1 MRKIFTLLALGAM
14 AATASAQFQGTK
26 FFDNWS
32 IGIEGGATT
41 SLSSKSGMYIQ
52 NSSKAFGE
60 GAFWGGMRPA
70 FGVEITKQITP
81 AFGIALQDHAVTNWT
96 DSETMV
102 DMNDLGLIG
111 KVNLS
116 NLLFGY
122 KGKPRLFEVEVALG
136 GGWRH
141 YFSHGSAYVGENEP
155 TAGNIVDANERSNEG
170 RDNFFTKGGLNL
182 LFNVGPKKAW
192 TIAVKP
198 AVVWDMDGFPTFNH
212 EGAKFIKKNANF
224 ELFAG
229 VTYHFKSS
237 NGQHYFTKVRA
248 YDQAEV
254 DALNANINNLRGKIS
269 DQEGIISNLQNEVND
284 LRNRKPQVIEKI
296 VEKEKNTNT
305 NTNTLETNVYFQ
317 IGKSVVPASQ
327 VPSVERV
334 ASYLKNHKDSKV
346 VIRGYASKD
355 GPEALNLKLA
365 KNRAAAVKNMLI
377 KKYGIAASR
386 IDAQGNGISNMFS
399 EPEWNRVSIC
409 TLNVDQK

>member
-1 MRKIFTLLALGAM
+1 MRKIFTLLAFGAI

-41 SLSSKSGMYIQ
+41 SLSGKSSQ
-52 NSSKAFGE
+52 WLNNSSKAFGE
-60 GAFWGGMRPA
+60 GGFWSGMRPA
-70 FGVEITKQITP
+70 FGAEITKQITP
-81 AFGIALQDHAVTNWT
+81 GFGIALQDHAVINWT

-122 KGKPRLFEVEVALG
+122 NGKPRLFEVEVALG

-141 YFSHGSAYVGENEP
+141 YFSHGSAYVGNNEP
-155 TAGNIVDANERSNEG
+155 APGNPVDANERGNG
-170 RDNFFTKGGLNL
+170 DRDNFFTKGGLNF
-182 LFNVGPKKAW
+182 LFNLGPKKAW

-237 NGQHYFTKVRA
+237 NGEHYFTKVRP

-254 DALNANINNLRGKIS
+254 DALNANINNLRSKIA
-269 DQEGIISNLQNEVND
+269 DQEGVISNLQNEVND

-296 VEKEKNTNT
+296 VEKEKTTNS
-305 NTNTLETNVYFQ
+305 NTLETNVYFQ

-334 ASYLKNHKDSKV
+334 AAYLKHHEGSKV

-355 GPEALNLKLA
+355 GPQNLNIKLA
-365 KNRAAAVKNMLI
+365 KNRAAAVKTMLV
-377 KKYGIAASR
+377 KKYGIDESR
-386 IDAQGNGISNMFS
+386 IDAQGNGISEMFS

-409 TLNVDQK
+409 TLNMDK

>member
-1 MRKIFTLLALGAM
+1 MRKIFTLLAFGAF
-14 AATASAQFQGTK
+14 AVTASAQFQGTK

-41 SLSSKSGMYIQ
+41 SLSGQGKI
-52 NSSKAFGE
+52 NSSNKAFSE

-70 FGVEITKQITP
+70 FGVEVTKQITP
-81 AFGIALQDHAVTNWT
+81 GFGIAIQDHAITNWT
-96 DSETMV
+96 DASSIIDV
-102 DMNDLGLIG
+102 NDLGLIG
-111 KVNLS
+111 KVNLM
-116 NLLFGY
+116 NLFGGY
-122 KGKPRLFEVEVALG
+122 KGKPRLFEIEAALG

-141 YFSHGSAYVGENEP
+141 YVAGGQSYIGTNENAEVGVEGHSA
-155 TAGNIVDANERSNEG
+155 
-170 RDNFFTKGGLNL
+170 RDNFFTKGGLNF

-198 AVVWDMDGFPTFNH
+198 AVVWDMDGFPKFNH
-212 EGAKFIKKNANF
+212 DGAKFIKKNANF

-229 VTYHFKSS
+229 VAYHFKSS

-254 DALNANINNLRGKIS
+254 DALNANINNLRGKIA
-269 DQEGIISNLQNEVND
+269 DQEGVISNLQNEVNE

-296 VEKEKNTNT
+296 VEKEKTT

-317 IGKSVVPASQ
+317 IGKSVIPASQ

-334 ASYLKNHKDSKV
+334 ASYLKNHADSKV

-355 GPEALNLKLA
+355 GPQALNIKLA
-365 KNRAAAVKNMLI
+365 KNRAAAVKDMLV
-377 KKYGIAASR
+377 KKYGINANR
-386 IDAQGNGISNMFS
+386 IDAEGNGISEMFS

-409 TLNVDQK
+409 TLNVK